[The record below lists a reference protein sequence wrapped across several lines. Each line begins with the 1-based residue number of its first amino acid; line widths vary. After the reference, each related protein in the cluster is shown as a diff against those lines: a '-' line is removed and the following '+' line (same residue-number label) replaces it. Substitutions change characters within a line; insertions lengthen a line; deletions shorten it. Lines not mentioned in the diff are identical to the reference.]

1 MSCKSVNISIYYIAY
16 MTMKSLK
23 DANIDC
29 ENSLHFIFNTADEY
43 IIEESN
49 EDKYLIFR
57 STNQSK
63 KVL

>member
-1 MSCKSVNISIYYIAY
+1 

-29 ENSLHFIFNTADEY
+29 ENPLHFIFNTADEY

>member
-1 MSCKSVNISIYYIAY
+1 